1 MLALQPVNS
10 ADILSA
16 LPLGGKYDLLSALW
30 GQSTTRGP
38 NLRKLAVISST
49 KQRRNVSRRE
59 KNTANRTASNISFY
73 FKMFFESCFLEHSL
87 QKSNLLSE
95 IPLLGGYIW
104 LSTVNHAECVSNY
117 NSLPFTFNKP
127 DIKNLEEKNLTLA
140 KVTALS
146 RKKDTLKIGMFSVFV
161 KKKKAK
167 YTKYLKHISI
177 YVK

>member
-1 MLALQPVNS
+1 
-10 ADILSA
+10 
-16 LPLGGKYDLLSALW
+16 
-30 GQSTTRGP
+30 
-38 NLRKLAVISST
+38 
-49 KQRRNVSRRE
+49 
-59 KNTANRTASNISFY
+59 
-73 FKMFFESCFLEHSL
+73 MFFESCFLKHSL

-127 DIKNLEEKNLTLA
+127 DIKNLEEK
-140 KVTALS
+140 KSDISKGDRSV
-146 RKKDTLKIGMFSVFV
+146 KEKETLKIGMFSVFV
-161 KKKKAK
+161 KKKKKKAK

>member
-1 MLALQPVNS
+1 
-10 ADILSA
+10 
-16 LPLGGKYDLLSALW
+16 
-30 GQSTTRGP
+30 
-38 NLRKLAVISST
+38 
-49 KQRRNVSRRE
+49 
-59 KNTANRTASNISFY
+59 
-73 FKMFFESCFLEHSL
+73 MFFESCFLEHSL

-161 KKKKAK
+161 KKKGKIHK
-167 YTKYLKHISI
+167 IFKTHYY
-177 YVK
+177 